1 MGANELSAAL
11 WRQRELLD
19 LLHYKYETEHLLL
32 AAGKSRWIP
41 RATREVEAVIEQL
54 QTASL
59 RTSVAMVDVAS
70 EWGVHADANLRFV
83 ITAAPTAVWKD
94 IFSAHLDALTVAT
107 ANIKQLRSQNDTLL
121 RQALRSTQEM
131 LNAIGTPSETYD
143 ADGGAGRGFV
153 SPALVDTEA

>member
-41 RATREVEAVIEQL
+41 RATLEVEAVIEQL

-59 RTSVAMVDVAS
+59 RTSVMMVDVAAD
-70 EWGVHADANLRFV
+70 WGVPAEANLRAV
-83 ITAAPTAVWKD
+83 IDAAPATVWKD
-94 IFSAHLDALTVAT
+94 IFSAHLEALTTAT
-107 ANIKQLRSQNDTLL
+107 GNIKQLRSQNDTLL

-131 LNAIGTPSETYD
+131 LNAIGTPAEGYD
-143 ADGGAGRGFV
+143 AGGTAGRGFV

>member
-41 RATREVEAVIEQL
+41 RATLEVEAVIEQL

-59 RTSVAMVDVAS
+59 RTSVAMVDVAA
-70 EWGVHADANLRFV
+70 EWGVPEDTNLRSV
-83 ITAAPTAVWKD
+83 IAAAPASVWKE
-94 IFSAHLDALTVAT
+94 IFSAHLDALTAAT
-107 ANIKQLRSQNDTLL
+107 ENIKQLRSQNDTLL

-131 LNAIGTPSETYD
+131 LNAIGTPAEGYD
-143 ADGGAGRGFV
+143 AGGAAGRGFV

>member
-41 RATREVEAVIEQL
+41 RATLEVEAVIEQL

-59 RTSVAMVDVAS
+59 RTSVMMVDVAT
-70 EWGVHADANLRFV
+70 EWGVTADANLRSV
-83 ITAAPTAVWKD
+83 VEAAPSPVWKD
-94 IFSAHLDALTVAT
+94 IFAAHLEALTAAT

-131 LNAIGTPSETYD
+131 LNAIGTQSDTYA
-143 ADGGAGRGFV
+143 ADGAAGRGFA

>member
-19 LLHYKYETEHLLL
+19 LLLFKYDTEHLLL

-41 RATREVEAVIEQL
+41 RATHEVEAVIEQL

-59 RTSVAMVDVAS
+59 RTSVAMVDVAD
-70 EWGVHADANLRFV
+70 EWGVEADAKLRAV
-83 ITAAPTAVWKD
+83 IDAAPTPVWKGIFTTHLEALAALSND
-94 IFSAHLDALTVAT
+94 IKAV
-107 ANIKQLRSQNDTLL
+107 RSQNDTLL

-131 LNAIGTPSETYD
+131 LNAIGSPTDTYTP
-143 ADGGAGRGFV
+143 DGVPGRGTAT
-153 SPALVDTEA
+153 PALVDTKV

>member
-41 RATREVEAVIEQL
+41 RATLEVEAVIEQL

-59 RTSVAMVDVAS
+59 RTSVMMVDVAA
-70 EWGVHADANLRFV
+70 EWGVHVDANLRAV
-83 ITAAPTAVWKD
+83 IDAAPASVWKD
-94 IFSAHLDALTVAT
+94 IFTAHLDALTLAT
-107 ANIKQLRSQNDTLL
+107 GNIKQLRSQNDTLM
-121 RQALRSTQEM
+121 RQALRSTQEL
-131 LNAIGTPSETYD
+131 LNAIGTPAEGYD
-143 ADGGAGRGFV
+143 ADGAAGRGFV